1 MSNAPL
7 ASVRVLD
14 LTRLLPGPLL
24 TCWMADLGAEIV
36 KLEDPNGGDYTRS
49 LSPEMFAILNR
60 NKKSIRMDLK
70 QPEARDRFL
79 QLVGDFD
86 VVIEQFRPGIMDQ
99 WGCGYEAMKA
109 ANPKLVVCAITGY
122 GQTGPYKDLAGHD
135 MNYCAIAGALDQ
147 IGAAGG
153 PPVQGNYQIADIAGG
168 SLSAG
173 LGILSAVIR
182 ARATGEGGFVDISMT
197 DCTFGMQIVPLSTVR
212 TLGQSLP
219 RGSDM
224 LNGGLPNYSTYECK
238 DGRYAAL
245 GSLEPKFWF
254 NFCKAVG
261 DPELTKMPITPGP
274 GGAKAREQVAELF
287 KTRTRDEWME
297 LLKDAD
303 CCFMPV
309 LKPEEA
315 MQDPH
320 IQSRGLV
327 VNDPDGKPQYLCPIK
342 ISGHE
347 SALHQAAPE
356 LGAHDAEILGDH

>member
-1 MSNAPL
+1 MSTAPL
-7 ASVRVLD
+7 SSVRVLD

-24 TCWMADLGAEIV
+24 TCWLADLGAEVV

-49 LSPEMFAILNR
+49 LSPEMFAVLNR

-70 QPEARDRFL
+70 NPEHRDRFL
-79 QLVGDFD
+79 AMANDYD
-86 VVIEQFRPGIMDQ
+86 VVIEQFRPGVMDKL
-99 WGCGYEAMKA
+99 GCGYEALKA
-109 ANPKLVVCAITGY
+109 VNPKLVVCAITGY

-147 IGAAGG
+147 IGPAGG
-153 PPVQGNYQIADIAGG
+153 APVQGNFQIADIAGG

-182 ARATGEGGFVDISMT
+182 ARDTGEGGFVDISMT
-197 DCTFGMQIVPLSTVR
+197 DCAFGMQVVPLSTVR

-219 RGSDM
+219 RGGDM

-238 DGRYAAL
+238 DGLYAAL
-245 GSLEPKFWF
+245 GALEPKFWF
-254 NFCKAVG
+254 NFCAAVG
-261 DPELTKMPITPGP
+261 DPALTKLPITPGP
-274 GGAKAREQVAELF
+274 GGAKARAQVADLF
-287 KTRTRDEWME
+287 RTKTRAEWME

-303 CCFMPV
+303 CCFTPV

-315 MQDPH
+315 QQDPH
-320 IQSRGLV
+320 LIARGMIV
-327 VNDPDGKPQYLCPIK
+327 TDPDGKPQYPCPIK

-347 SALHQAAPE
+347 NGLREAAPA
-356 LGAHDAEILGDH
+356 LGAHEAEILGS